1 MKKRIKLSLQQRKA
15 LSGYMFITPW
25 LIGIIVFVAW
35 PFYQSLLFAFHNV
48 LMLPTGRQLEFVGLQ
63 NFVDIWIRD
72 MYFITRLIAFFT
84 ATVFRVPV
92 IVVVALLIAI
102 LINQKIRFKGVFR
115 TIFFLPVIIVSG
127 PVINE
132 LIAQD
137 VTSIPLL
144 DSAQIYYFLGSFLP
158 DWLIEPIA
166 GLFDEI
172 ILILWFS
179 GVQILIFL
187 AALQKVN
194 PSLYEAAKIDG
205 GSGWECFWKITLPT
219 IKPIILVNLVY
230 TLVTLANSD
239 MNDVIT
245 LIMLNVFSGDRGY
258 GFATAMAWMYTLII
272 SLMLFVIFLC
282 FREREDKR
290 IKNIRKQNHKEL
302 KKLRRT
308 KRGVQR
314 NQFKIDRKLKKGSKN
329 QGSY

>member
-1 MKKRIKLSLQQRKA
+1 MMKKIKLSLTQRKA
-15 LSGYMFITPW
+15 LSGYLFILPW
-25 LIGIIVFVAW
+25 LLGILLFVAW
-35 PFYQSLLFAFHNV
+35 PFYQSILFAFHNV
-48 LMLPTGRQLEFVGLQ
+48 LMLPTGRQLVLVGFQ
-63 NFVDIWIRD
+63 NFIDIWIRD
-72 MYFITRLIAFFT
+72 MFFITRLIAFFT
-84 ATVFRVPV
+84 TTIVRVPV
-92 IVVVALLIAI
+92 IVVVALMMAI
-102 LINQKIRFKGVFR
+102 LINQKIRFKGIFR

-144 DSAQIYYFLGSFLP
+144 DSVQITIFLGSILP
-158 DWLIEPIA
+158 NWLVAPVA
-166 GLFDEI
+166 GVFDQI

-187 AALQKVN
+187 SALQKVN

-205 GSGWECFWKITLPT
+205 GSSWECFWKITLPT

-239 MNDVIT
+239 INDVIN
-245 LIMLNVFSGDRGY
+245 LIMLNIFSGDRGY

-282 FREREDKR
+282 FVEREDKR
-290 IKNIRKQNHKEL
+290 IRKIRKCNRKEQKL
-302 KKLRRT
+302 LRKTRKGIERNRDKVQQKLRS
-308 KRGVQR
+308 VM
-314 NQFKIDRKLKKGSKN
+314 KN
-329 QGSY
+329 